1 MTTPASTRKKAFPNI
16 FGRNLLR
23 FRHAR
28 GWTQREL
35 AMRANLSRITIEGIE
50 RGARVNPDSRT
61 VYLLA
66 EALQVQ
72 PGDLWN
78 ISDTLPNSLLPP
90 PLYVSKEISPEQFI
104 ESEREE
110 LTGHEY
116 RLISMLSEHTTVL
129 KSAPKDDWYKFIK
142 ILRKELPPRF

>member
-1 MTTPASTRKKAFPNI
+1 MTTPAPTRKKLFPNI

-23 FRHAR
+23 FRNAR

-35 AMRANLSRITIEGIE
+35 AMRANLSRVTIEGIE
-50 RGARVNPDSRT
+50 RGVRINPDART

-66 EALQVQ
+66 EALKVQ

-78 ISDTLPNSLLPP
+78 ISDTLPNALLPP
-90 PLYVSKEISPEQFI
+90 PIYVSKEITPEQFI

-116 RLISMLSEHTTVL
+116 RLISKLAELTTVL
-129 KSAPKDDWYKFIK
+129 QSAPKDDWYKFIR